1 MQLTTLTAM
10 LFAAFAIAGPI
21 AMPAK
26 EAAANVE
33 VSIVP
38 QRNAAQ
44 PLPPRQLTKTQKAVR
59 DAEPILG
66 KRASCSSYYC
76 GPASGCPSG
85 CGGCVVNPQFGGGF
99 CANK

>member
-1 MQLTTLTAM
+1 MQLTDLTAM
-10 LFAAFAIAGPI
+10 LFAAVAIAGPI
-21 AMPAK
+21 ALPAK
-26 EAAANVE
+26 QAAANVE
-33 VSIVP
+33 
-38 QRNAAQ
+38 
-44 PLPPRQLTKTQKAVR
+44 KAVR

-85 CGGCVVNPQFGGGF
+85 CGGCIVNPQFGGGF